1 MPRKY
6 FVWSFDDGVVQDRR
20 IVGILREFGLG
31 ATFHL
36 NSGLFGAKSFIGHP
50 PTVPHERLE
59 AAEARELYDGFEIAA
74 HTCTHRDLSQCDAET
89 RRREITDDVAA
100 LSRLFGREITGFA
113 YPYGRGA
120 EESEDALKS
129 AGVRYARTVET
140 APDFGFP
147 AEALRLP
154 ITCRQNDPAIF
165 ERMEAFFR
173 SESEADQL
181 FLAFAHGY
189 EFDYGAEH
197 SNWDRFRR
205 ICETAA
211 KQPDLTFCSIEEAL
225 RRTK

>member
-6 FVWSFDDGVVQDRR
+6 FVWSFDDGVVQDRQ
-20 IVGILREFGLG
+20 IVPILREFGLA

-36 NSGLFGAKSFIGHP
+36 NSGLFGAKTFIGHP

-59 AAEARELYDGFEIAA
+59 AAEAKELYDGFEIAA
-74 HTCTHRDLSQCDAET
+74 HTCTHRDLSACSAED
-89 RRREITDDVAA
+89 RRREIADDVAA
-100 LSRLFGREITGFA
+100 LSRLFDREITGFA

-120 EESEDALKS
+120 EESRDALIA
-129 AGVRYARTVET
+129 AGVRYARTVES
-140 APDFGFP
+140 APDFCLP
-147 AEALRLP
+147 ADPLCLP

-165 ERMEAFFR
+165 DRLEAFFR
-173 SESEADQL
+173 SEAEEDQL

-189 EFDYGAEH
+189 EFDYGTEY

-211 KQPDLTFCSIEEAL
+211 KQPDLTFCSL
-225 RRTK
+225 RDIFTA

>member
-20 IVGILREFGLG
+20 IVPILREYGLG

-36 NSGLFGAKSFIGHP
+36 NSGLFGAKTLIGHP

-59 AAEARELYDGFEIAA
+59 AAEARELYEGFEIAA
-74 HTCTHRDLSQCDAET
+74 HTCTHRDLSACTVEECS
-89 RRREITDDVAA
+89 REIADDVAA
-100 LSRLFGREITGFA
+100 LSRLFHRQITGFA

-120 EESEDALKS
+120 EESRAALIA

-140 APDFGFP
+140 APDFRLP
-147 AEALRLP
+147 EDSLRLP

-165 ERMEAFFR
+165 DRMEAFFR
-173 SESEADQL
+173 SEAEEDQL

-189 EFDYGAEH
+189 EFDYGTEH
-197 SNWDRFRR
+197 SSWDRFRR

-211 KQPDLTFCSIEEAL
+211 KQPGLTFCSLQDVFTA
-225 RRTK
+225 

>member
-20 IVGILREFGLG
+20 IVAVLREFGLG

-36 NSGLFGAKSFIGHP
+36 NSGLFGEKTFIGHP
-50 PTVPHERLE
+50 PVVPHERLT
-59 AAEARELYDGFEIAA
+59 AAEAVELYAGFEIAA
-74 HTCTHRDLSQCDAET
+74 HGCTHRDLSLCDGET
-89 RRREITDDVAA
+89 CRREIMDDVTA
-100 LSRLFGREITGFA
+100 LSRLFDRKITGFA

-120 EESEDALKS
+120 EKSREALRA

-140 APDFGFP
+140 APDFRLP
-147 AEALRLP
+147 ADPLCLP

-165 ERMEAFFR
+165 DRMEAFFR
-173 SESEADQL
+173 SEAEEDQL

-189 EFDYGAEH
+189 EFDYGTEH

-205 ICETAA
+205 ICEAAA
-211 KQPDLTFCSIEEAL
+211 KQPDLTFCSIGDVFTA
-225 RRTK
+225 

>member
-20 IVGILREFGLG
+20 IVRILREYGLG

-36 NSGLFGAKSFIGHP
+36 NSGLFGAKTFIGHP
-50 PTVPHERLE
+50 PTVPHERLT
-59 AAEARELYDGFEIAA
+59 AAEAVELYEGFEIAA
-74 HTCTHRDLSQCDAET
+74 HTCTHRDLSQCDADEC
-89 RRREITDDVAA
+89 RREIADDVAA

-120 EESEDALKS
+120 AESRAALKA
-129 AGVRYARTVET
+129 AGVRYARTVEI
-140 APDFGFP
+140 APDFRLP
-147 AEALRLP
+147 QEPLRLP

-165 ERMEAFFR
+165 DRMEMFFR
-173 SESEADQL
+173 SEAEEDQL

-189 EFDYGAEH
+189 EFDYNTEH
-197 SNWDRFRR
+197 SSWDRFRR

-211 KQPDLTFCSIEEAL
+211 NQPNLTFCSIQDVFTA
-225 RRTK
+225 

>member
-1 MPRKY
+1 MPVKY

-20 IVGILREFGLG
+20 IVEILREYGLG

-36 NSGLFGAKSFIGHP
+36 NSGLFGAKTFIGHP

-59 AAEARELYDGFEIAA
+59 VSEAKELYDGFEIAA
-74 HTCTHRDLSQCDAET
+74 HTCTHRDLSQCDDET
-89 RRREITDDVAA
+89 RRREIADDVAA
-100 LSRLFGREITGFA
+100 LSLLFDREITGFA

-120 EESEDALKS
+120 AESREDLRA
-129 AGVRYARTVET
+129 AGIAYARTVDESQ
-140 APDFGFP
+140 DFRLPFDP
-147 AEALRLP
+147 LRLP
-154 ITCRQNDPAIF
+154 ITCRQNDPAFF
-165 ERMEAFFR
+165 ERMESFFR

-189 EFDYGAEH
+189 EFDYGTEH

-211 KQPDLTFCSIEEAL
+211 KQPNLTFCSIKEAL

>member
-6 FVWSFDDGVVQDRR
+6 FVWSFDDGVVQDRQ
-20 IVGILREFGLG
+20 IVSILREFGLA

-36 NSGLFGAKSFIGHP
+36 NSGLFGAKTFIGHP

-59 AAEARELYDGFEIAA
+59 AAEARELYEGFEIAA
-74 HTCTHRDLSQCDAET
+74 HTCTHRDLSVCNAAE

-100 LSRLFGREITGFA
+100 LSGIFHREVTGFA

-120 EESEDALKS
+120 GESRDALTA

-140 APDFGFP
+140 APDFRLP
-147 AEALRLP
+147 EDPLRLP

-165 ERMEAFFR
+165 DRLEAFFR
-173 SESEADQL
+173 SEAEEDQL

-189 EFDYGAEH
+189 EFDYGTEY

-211 KQPDLTFCSIEEAL
+211 KQPGLTFCSLQDVFTA
-225 RRTK
+225 